1 VPSAILDAGR
11 ARVVYGDGS
20 FGGPYVASTEIQHE
34 MFAAALADILQLLK
48 FE

>member
-1 VPSAILDAGR
+1 
-11 ARVVYGDGS
+11 
-20 FGGPYVASTEIQHE
+20 VASEQVQHE